1 MKKYKA
7 IIIDDEKLGREL
19 IKSYLSDHPE
29 FTSEAEC
36 SDGFEGLKAIREINP
51 DIIFLDIQMPKLSGL
66 EMLELIDP
74 KPFVVLVT
82 AYDEF
87 AVQAFELNA
96 LDYLLKPV
104 EKERF
109 DVTIKRFLAEHK
121 NRTPAR
127 EVRNETGAKITR
139 IVLREREKVIIIP
152 LKKILFIEAQDDY
165 VMIHTA
171 EGKHLRKQT
180 MKYFEETLDP
190 DNFIRI
196 HRSFIINI
204 GHISGIELFEK
215 DLYYAVMNNG
225 KKLPCSR
232 QGYAKLKE
240 NLI

>member
-1 MKKYKA
+1 MKKFKA

-19 IKSYLSDHPE
+19 IKSYLSGYPE
-29 FTSEAEC
+29 FTTEAEC

-66 EMLELIDP
+66 EMLELIDV

-87 AVQAFELNA
+87 AVQAFEFNA

-109 DVTIKRFLAEHK
+109 DITIKRFLTEHRV
-121 NRTPAR
+121 NAAPR
-127 EVRNETGAKITR
+127 EPLNESSQKITR
-139 IVLREREKVIIIP
+139 IVLKEREKVIIIP
-152 LKKILFIEAQDDY
+152 LEKILYIEAQDDY
-165 VMIHTA
+165 VMIHTD

-180 MKYFEETLDP
+180 MKYFDEALDP
-190 DNFIRI
+190 ENFIRI
-196 HRSFIINI
+196 HRSYIINI
-204 GHISGIELFEK
+204 NHISGIELFEK

-225 KKLPCSR
+225 KKLPLSR
-232 QGYAKLKE
+232 QGYSKLKE
-240 NLI
+240 KLI